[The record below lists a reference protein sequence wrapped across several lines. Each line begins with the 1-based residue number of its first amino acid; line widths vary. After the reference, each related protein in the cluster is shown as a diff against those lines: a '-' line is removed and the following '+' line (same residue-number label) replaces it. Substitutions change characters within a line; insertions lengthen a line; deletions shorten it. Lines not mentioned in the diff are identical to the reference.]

1 MLIPRDFFARP
12 SVEVAPDLL
21 GCVLEHE
28 TADGLVA
35 VELTEVEAYAGRS
48 DPASHAYRGKTQRN
62 AVMFGPPGHAYVYF
76 TYGMHFCVNMVCLGE
91 EGSASAVL
99 LRAGAIIAGE
109 DLARA
114 RRTRGPVPEGRARIA
129 PRDLARGPAR
139 LCQALGIDRS
149 LDGADVCVAGSPLRM
164 LRRGGQPGPFGCA
177 SPGGRNPDPPWNPPQ
192 DCHRTPG
199 RGEQRRR
206 DPLAVLV
213 RRGPDRLGVP
223 GACAPATQTG
233 YPLTARWWHHA
244 GVDDIIDEL
253 SWRGLIA
260 VSTDLDELRL
270 ALKSGRVTL
279 YGGFDP
285 TAPGLH
291 IGNLVLLV
299 TMRRLQLAGHR
310 PIGLVGGATGLIG
323 DPSGKSAERV
333 LNPAELVAEWVE
345 RIRGEVSRFLDFDAG
360 ESSALIVSNLDW
372 TAPMHVLDFL
382 RDIGKHFSV
391 NRMLDRESVKARLEA
406 GGISYTEFSYQ
417 LLQAMDYL
425 ELYRRYGC
433 TLQLG
438 GSDQWGN
445 LVAGVGLI
453 RSVESASVHALATP
467 LITKPDGTKYGKTEG
482 GAIWLSA
489 DLMSPYAFYQFW
501 LNVSDA
507 EVPNLLRVFSF
518 KSREEIDQ
526 LVRES
531 TERPAAR
538 IGQRALAEEVTTLVH
553 GAEETQRA
561 IAASRALFGQGS
573 LTDLDERTL
582 AAVAAEVRA
591 AEIPGDGGL
600 PPVANLMVAAGVAP
614 TVSAARRTI
623 AEGGAYLNNQK
634 VTDEK
639 AVPGADDLLHG
650 RYLILRRGKR
660 TVGAVEVYSRGQV
673 VGYRTRRPISPSA

>member
-1 MLIPRDFFARP
+1 M
-12 SVEVAPDLL
+12 
-21 GCVLEHE
+21 
-28 TADGLVA
+28 
-35 VELTEVEAYAGRS
+35 
-48 DPASHAYRGKTQRN
+48 
-62 AVMFGPPGHAYVYF
+62 
-76 TYGMHFCVNMVCLGE
+76 
-91 EGSASAVL
+91 
-99 LRAGAIIAGE
+99 
-109 DLARA
+109 
-114 RRTRGPVPEGRARIA
+114 
-129 PRDLARGPAR
+129 
-139 LCQALGIDRS
+139 
-149 LDGADVCVAGSPLRM
+149 
-164 LRRGGQPGPFGCA
+164 
-177 SPGGRNPDPPWNPPQ
+177 
-192 DCHRTPG
+192 
-199 RGEQRRR
+199 
-206 DPLAVLV
+206 
-213 RRGPDRLGVP
+213 
-223 GACAPATQTG
+223 
-233 YPLTARWWHHA
+233 
-244 GVDDIIDEL
+244 DDIIDEL

-260 VSTDLDELRL
+260 VSTDIDELRA
-270 ALKSGRVTL
+270 ALNSGRVTV
-279 YGGFDP
+279 YCGFDP

-291 IGNLVLLV
+291 IGNLVQLL
-299 TMRRLQLAGHR
+299 TLRRLQLAGHR

-333 LNPAELVAEWVE
+333 LNPAEVVAGWVDG
-345 RIRGEVSRFLDFDAG
+345 IRGEVSRFLDFDAG
-360 ESSALIVSNLDW
+360 ETSALVVSNLDW
-372 TAPMHVLDFL
+372 TAPMTALEFL

-391 NRMLDRESVKARLEA
+391 NRMLDRESVRARLEA

-417 LLQAMDYL
+417 LLQAMDFL

-489 DLMSPYAFYQFW
+489 DLMPPYAFYQFW

-507 EVPNLLRVFSF
+507 EVPGLLRVFSF
-518 KSREEIDQ
+518 KTREEIDE

-553 GAEETQRA
+553 GADETGRA

-591 AEIPGDGGL
+591 AQVPRNGGL
-600 PPVANLMVAAGVAP
+600 PPVANMMAAAGVAP
-614 TVSAARRTI
+614 TVSAARRAI
-623 AEGGAYLNNQK
+623 AGGGAYLNNHK
-634 VTDEK
+634 VTDER
-639 AVPGADDLLHG
+639 AVPGAEDLLHG

-660 TVGAVEVYSRGQV
+660 TVGAVEVVPAG
-673 VGYRTRRPISPSA
+673 

>member
-1 MLIPRDFFARP
+1 
-12 SVEVAPDLL
+12 
-21 GCVLEHE
+21 
-28 TADGLVA
+28 
-35 VELTEVEAYAGRS
+35 
-48 DPASHAYRGKTQRN
+48 
-62 AVMFGPPGHAYVYF
+62 
-76 TYGMHFCVNMVCLGE
+76 
-91 EGSASAVL
+91 
-99 LRAGAIIAGE
+99 
-109 DLARA
+109 
-114 RRTRGPVPEGRARIA
+114 
-129 PRDLARGPAR
+129 
-139 LCQALGIDRS
+139 
-149 LDGADVCVAGSPLRM
+149 
-164 LRRGGQPGPFGCA
+164 
-177 SPGGRNPDPPWNPPQ
+177 
-192 DCHRTPG
+192 
-199 RGEQRRR
+199 
-206 DPLAVLV
+206 
-213 RRGPDRLGVP
+213 
-223 GACAPATQTG
+223 
-233 YPLTARWWHHA
+233 
-244 GVDDIIDEL
+244 VDDIIEEL

-260 VSTDLDELRL
+260 VNTDLDELRL
-270 ALKSGRVTL
+270 ALKSGRVTV
-279 YGGFDP
+279 YCGFDP
-285 TAPGLH
+285 TAAGLH
-291 IGNLVLLV
+291 IGNLVQMLTL
-299 TMRRLQLAGHR
+299 RRLQLAGHR

-333 LNPAELVAEWVE
+333 LNPTEVVAGWVE

-391 NRMLDRESVKARLEA
+391 NRMLDRESVRARLEA

-417 LLQAMDYL
+417 LLQAMDFL

-507 EVPNLLRVFSF
+507 EVPGLLRVFSF
-518 KSREEIDQ
+518 KSREEIDE

-538 IGQRALAEEVTTLVH
+538 IGQRALAEEITTLVH
-553 GAEETQRA
+553 GAEETGRA

-591 AEIPGDGGL
+591 AQIPRNGGL
-600 PPVANLMVAAGVAP
+600 PPVANMMAAAGLAP

-634 VTDEK
+634 VTDEQ
-639 AVPGADDLLHG
+639 AVPDAEDLLYG

-660 TVGAVEVYSRGQV
+660 TVGAVEIVPAG
-673 VGYRTRRPISPSA
+673 